1 MKMNG
6 IITLLTDFGT
16 EDEYVGVMKGVIL
29 SVNPAATI
37 VDISHGI
44 DPQNL
49 TQAAFMIQAI
59 LPYFPEGTVHLSV
72 IDPGVGTDRAI
83 LALSIGGKILLAPDN
98 GILTLLLKEKSIA
111 SVIRVKNSDY
121 FLKPVSRTFHGRD
134 IFAPVAA
141 HLSKGLDI
149 NALGPPVSPDTLV
162 KLPLSEP
169 HISDTGELLGTIIAA
184 DRFGNLMSDIDMK
197 TLDSFCKREY
207 KKLGIRIGASEII
220 GLSETYANV
229 KPQQPLAI
237 IGSRGY
243 LEIAVNCGNA
253 QRYFK
258 VGKGDSVRIGK

>member
-1 MKMNG
+1 MNG

-49 TQAAFMIQAI
+49 IKAAFMIQAV

-72 IDPGVGTDRAI
+72 TDPGVGTDRAI

-111 SVIRVKNSDY
+111 SIIQVKNSAY
-121 FLKPVSRTFHGRD
+121 FLKPVSPTFHGRD
-134 IFAPVAA
+134 IFAPVSG

-149 NALGPPVSPDTLV
+149 SALGPPVSPDTLV
-162 KLPLSEP
+162 RLPLSEP

-184 DRFGNLMSDIDMK
+184 DHFGNLMSDIDLN
-197 TLDSFCKREY
+197 TLASFCNREY

-229 KPQQPLAI
+229 KPQQPLAL
-237 IGSRGY
+237 IGGTGY

-253 QRYFK
+253 RRHFG
-258 VGKGDSVRIGK
+258 VGKGAAVRIGK